1 MVNVPAHPWLW
12 SSADEF
18 LGHVRRYTRRGLRTE
33 IEATGFRTRLVTHV
47 FSWLVPPVWATR
59 RLRRDTGPELGLD
72 RTSLLIDSAAAA
84 LTLLE
89 RTLVGRWSLPLG
101 TSILCVAEKP
111 DSAAARA

>member
-1 MVNVPAHPWLW
+1 M
-12 SSADEF
+12 
-18 LGHVRRYTRRGLRTE
+18 
-33 IEATGFRTRLVTHV
+33 THV